1 MIAFSW
7 DMPSVK
13 DDSEVITDSI
23 LDGVFASTIQSA
35 SLTPEDDSM
44 MNDDE
49 IERSIAEINAAINRM
64 PGDKKAS

>member
-1 MIAFSW
+1 M
-7 DMPSVK
+7 
-13 DDSEVITDSI
+13 ITDSI